1 MKRTSSRSKKQE
13 KQVPIYIQCFY
24 TDPDS
29 TSGLFLFCMD
39 DCVEVSVS
47 LTKLKGRCKESR

>member
-13 KQVPIYIQCFY
+13 KQVPIYIQCFF

-39 DCVEVSVS
+39 DCVDSKR
-47 LTKLKGRCKESR
+47 LTKLKEICKESR